1 MKLLSILH
9 TLALG
14 VALVPCL
21 SSCISDD
28 SVGAN
33 KPLSLITAAS
43 TVNDIYNVDSWDT
56 LRIAAPEVTQAN
68 TPKPLK
74 YQWEVN
80 GKVVSNEKDLSYVC
94 KDYGSF
100 LCRLKI
106 SNEDATYYKQ
116 FRLNVQYAYRAGLYA
131 VAASGDSTQLA
142 YIPLDGRQPESDI
155 FAKNNPGQHLSAQPQ
170 SISIASALGKQQ
182 IFVSIGSPSRIYKL
196 DGNTMSVVGYN
207 DGTKTA
213 SFLWG
218 KRSGRSTS
226 PSIGGVIY
234 VIEDGTFASVSNSS
248 ISVLLTNFNNQNM
261 TRVLGQFTL
270 APEAVSWARRAD
282 EYYNG
287 TAFYDNKQGR
297 FIAYAENERD
307 IPKQY
312 RSLFP
317 ENFAGKRL
325 IGMGTVDNYHEIA
338 MLLKDTATSTYY
350 HVWIDPGAYDAN
362 SKTRNADPE
371 LKYIGAVPATAGV
384 KDDSK
389 VVGIPST
396 NLMYYSSGNALYA
409 YSVLSKGNFP
419 TTPTL
424 TCDSGEQISSLVV
437 STDDQYLYV
446 AANNPTTKVGHIYC
460 FDLNKR
466 TRVWK
471 KSNVSGMIQ
480 QLALRN

>member
-218 KRSGRSTS
+218 KRSGSSTS
-226 PSIGGVIY
+226 PSIGG
-234 VIEDGTFASVSNSS
+234 
-248 ISVLLTNFNNQNM
+248 
-261 TRVLGQFTL
+261 
-270 APEAVSWARRAD
+270 
-282 EYYNG
+282 
-287 TAFYDNKQGR
+287 
-297 FIAYAENERD
+297 
-307 IPKQY
+307 
-312 RSLFP
+312 
-317 ENFAGKRL
+317 
-325 IGMGTVDNYHEIA
+325 EI
-338 MLLKDTATSTYY
+338 
-350 HVWIDPGAYDAN
+350 
-362 SKTRNADPE
+362 
-371 LKYIGAVPATAGV
+371 
-384 KDDSK
+384 
-389 VVGIPST
+389 
-396 NLMYYSSGNALYA
+396 
-409 YSVLSKGNFP
+409 
-419 TTPTL
+419 
-424 TCDSGEQISSLVV
+424 
-437 STDDQYLYV
+437 
-446 AANNPTTKVGHIYC
+446 
-460 FDLNKR
+460 
-466 TRVWK
+466 
-471 KSNVSGMIQ
+471 
-480 QLALRN
+480 

>member
-43 TVNDIYNVDSWDT
+43 TVNDVYNVDSWDT
-56 LRIAAPEVTQAN
+56 LRIAAPEVKQAN

-155 FAKNNPGQHLSAQPQ
+155 FAKNNPGQHLSSAPQ
-170 SISIASALGKQQ
+170 AISIASALG
-182 IFVSIGSPSRIYKL
+182 KL

-218 KRSGRSTS
+218 KRSGRTNS

-248 ISVLLTNFNNQNM
+248 ISVLLTNFNQQNM

-317 ENFAGKRL
+317 ENFAGKQL
-325 IGMGTVDNYHEIA
+325 ISMGTVDNYHEIA
-338 MLLKDTATSTYY
+338 MLLKDTGCLRCQLQDTQRRSRVEVHRRRACHRRCEGRHESRGHSQHQP
-350 HVWIDPGAYDAN
+350 HV
-362 SKTRNADPE
+362 
-371 LKYIGAVPATAGV
+371 LL
-384 KDDSK
+384 
-389 VVGIPST
+389 VGQRT
-396 NLMYYSSGNALYA
+396 LCLQCALERQ
-409 YSVLSKGNFP
+409 FP
-419 TTPTL
+419 HH
-424 TCDSGEQISSLVV
+424 SH
-437 STDDQYLYV
+437 TD
-446 AANNPTTKVGHIYC
+446 
-460 FDLNKR
+460 
-466 TRVWK
+466 
-471 KSNVSGMIQ
+471 
-480 QLALRN
+480 LRQW